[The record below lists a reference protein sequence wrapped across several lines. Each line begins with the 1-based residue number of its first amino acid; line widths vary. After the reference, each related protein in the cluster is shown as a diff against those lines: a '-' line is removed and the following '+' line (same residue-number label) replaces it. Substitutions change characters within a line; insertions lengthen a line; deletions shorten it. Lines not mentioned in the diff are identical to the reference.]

1 MLIICIEE
9 PLNYIEALTLLGAME
24 LNTAIINHSIVN
36 LNNTRS
42 AEYEGLA
49 NCGVYTE
56 HEEDALA
63 LATILG
69 SNGKKKYRED
79 WIMHI
84 ITFTTKCVIYIY
96 GSGNQDELSNRRN
109 RGWHSF

>member
-1 MLIICIEE
+1 
-9 PLNYIEALTLLGAME
+9 ME

-42 AEYEGLA
+42 AEYEWLA

-69 SNGKKKYRED
+69 SNGKKEISRRLDYAYYHFHDKMRY
-79 WIMHI
+79 IHI
-84 ITFTTKCVIYIY
+84 WF
-96 GSGNQDELSNRRN
+96 GEPG
-109 RGWHSF
+109 